1 MTKSMTS
8 LIEVDTSE
16 AIKKAQRILSELNN
30 KQLIYAQRRVLK
42 RLALK
47 AATATARE
55 TAKEEKMPVKLMRE
69 RLKLSHLNLGDN
81 SAAQV
86 RVFRTNVPAARLG
99 VARTQL
105 AKRGK
110 ATTSAVT
117 RSANGQYAKREISGQ
132 TSIRVGRRVFHNV
145 FMQQLRSGK
154 WHILR
159 RLTEKRYPVEV
170 VTVPINTSIT
180 RHATNNFQRAVG
192 DELPQQMLRELVYR
206 IDKVTNG

>member
-81 SAAQV
+81 TAAQV
-86 RVFRTNVPAARLG
+86 RVFRTNVPATRLG

-154 WHILR
+154 WHVLR
-159 RLTEKRYPVEV
+159 RLTDKRYPVEV

>member
-1 MTKSMTS
+1 MTSSMTN
-8 LIEVDTSE
+8 LIEVDTNE

-47 AATATARE
+47 ASTATARE
-55 TAKEEKMPVKLMRE
+55 TAKEEKMPVKLIRE
-69 RLKLSHLNLGDN
+69 RLKLNHLNSGDN
-81 SAAQV
+81 SAAQI
-86 RVFRTNVPAARLG
+86 RVFRTNVPASRLG

-159 RLTEKRYPVEV
+159 RLTDKRYPVEV
-170 VTVPINTSIT
+170 VTVPINSSIT

-192 DELPQQMLRELVYR
+192 TELPQQMLRELVYR

>member
-55 TAKEEKMPVKLMRE
+55 TAKEEKMPVKLVRE
-69 RLKLSHLNLGDN
+69 RLKLSHMNLGDN
-81 SAAQV
+81 SAAKI
-86 RVFRTNVPAARLG
+86 RVFRTNVPASRLG

-110 ATTSAVT
+110 ATTSSVA

-206 IDKVTNG
+206 IDRVTNG

>member
-1 MTKSMTS
+1 MTNTMTN
-8 LIEVDTSE
+8 LIELDTNE

-47 AATATARE
+47 ASTATARE
-55 TAKEEKMPVKLMRE
+55 TAKEEKMPVKLIRE

-81 SAAQV
+81 SAAQI
-86 RVFRTNVPAARLG
+86 RVFRTNVPASRLG

>member
-1 MTKSMTS
+1 MTKAWTP
-8 LIEVDTSE
+8 LIEVETND

-30 KQLIYAQRRVLK
+30 KQLIYAQRRILK

-47 AATATARE
+47 ASTATARE

-81 SAAQV
+81 SVAQV
-86 RVFRTNVPAARLG
+86 RVFRTNVPATRLG

-154 WHILR
+154 WQILR
-159 RLTEKRYPVEV
+159 RLSDKRYPIEV
-170 VTVPINTSIT
+170 VTVPINTTIT
-180 RHATNNFQRAVG
+180 NQATKQFQRAVG
-192 DELPQQMLRELVYR
+192 TELPEQMLRELAYR
-206 IDKVTNG
+206 ISKVTNR

>member
-42 RLALK
+42 RLAMK

-69 RLKLSHLNLGDN
+69 RLKLSHMNLGDN
-81 SAAQV
+81 STAQI
-86 RVFRTNVPAARLG
+86 RVFRTNVPASRLG

-110 ATTSAVT
+110 ATTSSVA